1 MTIRP
6 RVNPMAKTTVSGFMA
21 PREGPRLRRDELQGH
36 AVVAVAQARGARTV
50 VEHVTLMAQ
59 APGAVILRAR
69 HADHHVVLLA
79 QGAGD
84 GGVGTGPAGAAVEL
98 PRRFEQRQVAAEA
111 GEGPMPVLV
120 VQRAGVS
127 PFGAVLAQ
135 HSK

>member
-6 RVNPMAKTTVSGFMA
+6 SANPMAKTTDSGFMA

-36 AVVAVAQARGARTV
+36 AVVAVAKARGARTV

-59 APGAVILRAR
+59 APGAVILGAR

-84 GGVGTGPAGAAVEL
+84 GAVDTGPAGAAVGPTL
-98 PRRFEQRQVAAEA
+98 RFVQRQVAAEA
-111 GEGPMPVLV
+111 D
-120 VQRAGVS
+120 A
-127 PFGAVLAQ
+127 
-135 HSK
+135 